1 MLLAKLK
8 HLSNRQEAKNA
19 KGFRLTPRNTLGDFE
34 KALATFAN
42 LAVQETTLNV
52 ETILNLDKV
61 LLGHG

>member
-1 MLLAKLK
+1 M
-8 HLSNRQEAKNA
+8 EA
-19 KGFRLTPRNTLGDFE
+19 LIEPPRNTLGDFE